1 MLFDSTEATLELNA
15 VHQHNARLRKDVNQ
29 LVKVLNICHRE
40 FAKKEK
46 EVKILSGK
54 VAEFSS
60 TIS

>member
-1 MLFDSTEATLELNA
+1 MELNA